1 MCRKANDASFF
12 RSSSVNPPARTAAST
27 PSYPSGST
35 TTATLGWFFAAA
47 RTIDGPPMSICSTH
61 SSMLAPESTVSVN
74 GIQVDDHEFECG
86 DAEFGQRR
94 NMFGFALIG
103 EQAGMHVRV
112 QGLDPAVEHLGEA
125 GDLLDRA

>member
-1 MCRKANDASFF
+1 MVLRGGAHHRRAADVDLLDAL
-12 RSSSVNPPARTAAST
+12 VDVGA
-27 PSYPSGST
+27 GV
-35 TTATLGWFFAAA
+35 
-47 RTIDGPPMSICSTH
+47 DGFG
-61 SSMLAPESTVSVN
+61 ER
-74 GIQVDDHEFECG
+74 IQVDDHEFERG

-125 GDLLDRA
+125 GDLLD